1 MAWQLD
7 AGRGGRL
14 DITWEPQQWVNRG
27 LVVGAF
33 ATLVVAAVALRRRR
47 RDVASDPRPPLA
59 HGTLMP
65 LMVIGLA
72 AGPLGLAAPLLAP
85 AVRRGR
91 WRTALVLGMP
101 LMAAWAWVAQR
112 ELRWDPPLDLRWPG
126 AFGWVQPWVIVVVVT
141 VVWTVCWPDATPADE
156 LRDHGSDD
164 DH

>member
-1 MAWQLD
+1 
-7 AGRGGRL
+7 
-14 DITWEPQQWVNRG
+14 
-27 LVVGAF
+27 
-33 ATLVVAAVALRRRR
+33 
-47 RDVASDPRPPLA
+47 
-59 HGTLMP
+59 
-65 LMVIGLA
+65 VIGLA
-72 AGPLGLAAPLLAP
+72 AGPLGVAAPLLAP

-141 VVWTVCWPDATPADE
+141 VVWTVCWPDVTPADE
-156 LRDHGSDD
+156 VQEHASDD